1 MMEIQIPAL
10 TMVTK
15 KTMGTELPLAPDGAQ
30 LHLMVTA
37 TSNGVVATSMMAMM
51 LPKAEGPIVLTV
63 ECVQHNFPPPPPP
76 ETDDQ
81 RRRRLITEVLD
92 HAREAGRPGLT
103 TDDQENTVNDLMA
116 VLDGEFADED
126 MSDVNPNNDD
136 PRDVDWSTDSQRED

>member
-1 MMEIQIPAL
+1 
-10 TMVTK
+10 
-15 KTMGTELPLAPDGAQ
+15 
-30 LHLMVTA
+30 
-37 TSNGVVATSMMAMM
+37 M
-51 LPKAEGPIVLTV
+51 LPKAEGPIALTV